1 MLDKKSLKSII
12 LSFFGTIALTIIYKN
27 SVFAKIPSIIFSFI
41 AFLCLLLSYRSKN
54 KFLFEKKELI
64 LSFVLSCFYSLVFTL
79 GDELDVLNNIVWTYK
94 TLFRIV
100 LGYFS
105 FYGPILV
112 LFGLI
117 KRRKNSISNIVIDK
131 KLFLKSY
138 LIILGFG
145 FLTFLA
151 LYPGVYGYD
160 AGFQILETTSNKV
173 RLSTHFSL
181 LHSEFLGV
189 FVNIGLNIFKS
200 AEIGLALYSLIQLS
214 ILTYAATRVTIFAL
228 KESNSKVVY
237 ILSLIFYSV
246 FPLYTIMTISTCQ
259 DSLFAG
265 IFALLIINLIEQ
277 NETPSSKKKV
287 FKIFFLSFLFCIIRN
302 NGFYA
307 VVFLLFFQIFNK
319 NYRVLKILPI
329 ILCVI
334 CYKVYTGPFYD
345 LINIY
350 KESPVREIMS
360 VPSQQLARVYNY
372 NPFIINQ
379 SDFNTYKKYYTNL
392 NDFIQYTDRQSISD
406 PIKNLLNDE
415 MVRKDISGYINF
427 WARMGIKD
435 PKNYF
440 EAFLLNSLGTW
451 YPNKEFNDERMYHPY
466 IEFKMLDAKKWN
478 KDYVVIK
485 RKSKFKIY
493 NVGLSLLVD
502 YVGWK
507 YIPFVSFV
515 FEAGTYFLVYIYTL
529 GFVIIK
535 KKRKYLIPLLFVGAL
550 YLTIILAPVSLFRY
564 SFPIVMLLPLFVSI
578 LLSNNKKIN

>member
-79 GDELDVLNNIVWTYK
+79 GDELDVLNNIAWTYK
-94 TLFRIV
+94 TLFRIA

-228 KESNSKVVY
+228 KESSSKVVY
-237 ILSLIFYSV
+237 ILSLIFH
-246 FPLYTIMTISTCQ
+246 
-259 DSLFAG
+259 
-265 IFALLIINLIEQ
+265 LIL
-277 NETPSSKKKV
+277 
-287 FKIFFLSFLFCIIRN
+287 
-302 NGFYA
+302 
-307 VVFLLFFQIFNK
+307 
-319 NYRVLKILPI
+319 
-329 ILCVI
+329 
-334 CYKVYTGPFYD
+334 D
-345 LINIY
+345 L
-350 KESPVREIMS
+350 
-360 VPSQQLARVYNY
+360 
-372 NPFIINQ
+372 
-379 SDFNTYKKYYTNL
+379 
-392 NDFIQYTDRQSISD
+392 
-406 PIKNLLNDE
+406 
-415 MVRKDISGYINF
+415 
-427 WARMGIKD
+427 
-435 PKNYF
+435 
-440 EAFLLNSLGTW
+440 
-451 YPNKEFNDERMYHPY
+451 
-466 IEFKMLDAKKWN
+466 
-478 KDYVVIK
+478 
-485 RKSKFKIY
+485 
-493 NVGLSLLVD
+493 
-502 YVGWK
+502 
-507 YIPFVSFV
+507 
-515 FEAGTYFLVYIYTL
+515 
-529 GFVIIK
+529 
-535 KKRKYLIPLLFVGAL
+535 
-550 YLTIILAPVSLFRY
+550 
-564 SFPIVMLLPLFVSI
+564 
-578 LLSNNKKIN
+578 